1 MQGEPW
7 WTSWTMWCQITVKE
21 VSELLL
27 LINYYY
33 QNYFKIMPT
42 SVYFIQTPITGCSI
56 GGCWWK
62 FNWSCNYGVCRQNP
76 VIWAFICN
84 LFSSTF
90 TWCYLY
96 LCILQHEYNF
106 FLSFASGTFGR
117 EIKEK
122 IFTIL
127 YFILYWIDLTLK
139 SKRDHWKILLKEFHL
154 NGYVTRSHSQTWDF
168 RVPDVTS

>member
-21 VSELLL
+21 VSQLLL

-76 VIWAFICN
+76 VILSHGAI
-84 LFSSTF
+84 
-90 TWCYLY
+90 
-96 LCILQHEYNF
+96 CILQMNSISFCRLLQALLDVKSKKKCSQYCI
-106 FLSFASGTFGR
+106 LSCIELLIWHWKASGIIGKYFWKSFIWMVTSQGLIHR
-117 EIKEK
+117 LEILG
-122 IFTIL
+122 F
-127 YFILYWIDLTLK
+127 
-139 SKRDHWKILLKEFHL
+139 
-154 NGYVTRSHSQTWDF
+154 QTWL
-168 RVPDVTS
+168 PN